1 MEDAGQ
7 DTFWSWTDLLLFLSL
22 GLPAFVA
29 VFWLVAWLMKP
40 LTQNKALLLMIPQF
54 LGQAAMLVPLALLFR
69 WKYDRSFLAA
79 MRLRVPARYLGP
91 SLWMGLAVA
100 IGVLVAAMAM
110 RTPQLQNP
118 MQDLMDDP
126 SSAPWIALFAISI
139 GPVVEEIM
147 FRGLLQQTATRS
159 LGPILGILIGAV
171 PFALLH
177 GPQYA
182 WSWRHVVMIAAAG
195 SAFGWWRMRTGS
207 TGASSV
213 MHAVYNGVFVAG
225 FLVGRTAL

>member
-1 MEDAGQ
+1 MEETGQ
-7 DTFWSWTDLLLFLSL
+7 DTFWSWTDLLVFVGA
-22 GLPAFVA
+22 GLPALAV
-29 VFWLVAWLMKP
+29 VFWLVAWLMGP
-40 LTQNKALLLMIPQF
+40 FTHNKALLVMVPQF
-54 LGQAAMLVPLALLFR
+54 AGQAAMLVLLALLFR
-69 WKYDRSFLAA
+69 WKYDRSLLAA
-79 MRLRVPARYLGP
+79 MRLAVPARYVGP

-100 IGVLVAAMAM
+100 IGVLATAIAL

-126 SSAPWIALFAISI
+126 GSAPWVAVFAISI
-139 GPVVEEIM
+139 GPLVEEIF
-147 FRGLLQQTATRS
+147 FRGLLQQSATRS
-159 LGPILGILIGAV
+159 LGPIAGILIGAV

-182 WSWRHVVMIAAAG
+182 WSWRHVLMIAAAG

-207 TGASSV
+207 TGASSL

>member
-1 MEDAGQ
+1 MEETAQ
-7 DTFWSWTDLLLFLSL
+7 DTFWSWTDLLVFVGA
-22 GLPAFVA
+22 GLPALAA
-29 VFWLVAWLMKP
+29 VFWIVHLLMKP
-40 LTQNKALLLMIPQF
+40 FTENKALLLMVPQF
-54 LGQAAMLVPLALLFR
+54 AGQAAMLVLLAWLFR
-69 WKYDRSFLAA
+69 WKYDRSLLIA
-79 MRLRVPARYLGP
+79 MRLPVPFRYVGP

-100 IGVLVAAMAM
+100 IGVLVAAVAM

-126 SSAPWIALFAISI
+126 GSAPWVAVFAISI
-139 GPVVEEIM
+139 GPLVEEIF
-147 FRGLLQQTATRS
+147 FRGLLQQSATRS
-159 LGPILGILIGAV
+159 LGPIAGILIGAV

-182 WSWRHVVMIAAAG
+182 WSWRHVLMIAAAG

-207 TGASSV
+207 TGASSL

>member
-1 MEDAGQ
+1 MDHAGQ

-22 GLPAFVA
+22 GLPTFVA
-29 VFWLVAWLMKP
+29 VFWLVAWLMKA
-40 LTQNKALLLMIPQF
+40 LTHNKALLVMIPQF
-54 LGQAAMLVPLALLFR
+54 IGQAAMLVPLVLLFR
-69 WKYDRSFLAA
+69 WKYDRSFLRA
-79 MRLRVPARYLGP
+79 MRLHVPARYVGP
-91 SLWMGLAVA
+91 SLWMGFAVA
-100 IGVLVAAMAM
+100 IGVLLTAAAM

-139 GPVVEEIM
+139 GPVVEEIF
-147 FRGLLQQTATRS
+147 FRGLLQQSATRS
-159 LGPILGILIGAV
+159 LGPLLGILIGAV

-182 WSWRHVVMIAAAG
+182 WSWRHLLMIAAAG
-195 SAFGWWRMRTGS
+195 SAFGWWRTRTGS

>member
-1 MEDAGQ
+1 MAETAQ
-7 DTFWSWTDLLLFLSL
+7 DTFWSWTDLLVFVGA
-22 GLPAFVA
+22 GLPALAA
-29 VFWLVAWLMKP
+29 VFWLVQLSMKP
-40 LTQNKALLLMIPQF
+40 FTENKALLVMVPQF
-54 LGQAAMLVPLALLFR
+54 AGQAAMLFLLALLFR
-69 WKYDRSFLAA
+69 WKYDRSLLAA
-79 MRLRVPARYLGP
+79 MHLTVPARYVGP

-100 IGVLVAAMAM
+100 IGVLITAVAM

-126 SSAPWIALFAISI
+126 GSAPWVAVFAISI
-139 GPVVEEIM
+139 GPLVEEIF
-147 FRGLLQQTATRS
+147 FRGLLQQSATRS
-159 LGPILGILIGAV
+159 LGPIAGILIGAV

-182 WSWRHVVMIAAAG
+182 WSWRHVLMIAAAG
-195 SAFGWWRMRTGS
+195 SAFGWWRRRTGS
-207 TGASSV
+207 TGASSL

>member
-1 MEDAGQ
+1 MEDTGQ
-7 DTFWSWTDLLLFLSL
+7 DTFWSWTDLLVFVGA
-22 GLPAFVA
+22 GLPALAA
-29 VFWLVAWLMKP
+29 VFWLVELLMKP
-40 LTQNKALLLMIPQF
+40 FTNNKALLVMVPQF
-54 LGQAAMLVPLALLFR
+54 AGQARCWFSSRLLFR
-69 WKYDRSFLAA
+69 WKYDRSLLAA
-79 MRLRVPARYLGP
+79 MRLAVPARYVGP

-100 IGVLVAAMAM
+100 IGVLVAAIAL

-126 SSAPWIALFAISI
+126 GSAPWVAVFAISI
-139 GPVVEEIM
+139 GPLVEEIF
-147 FRGLLQQTATRS
+147 FRGLLQQSATRS
-159 LGPILGILIGAV
+159 LGPIAGILIGAV

-182 WSWRHVVMIAAAG
+182 WSWRHVLMIAAAG

-207 TGASSV
+207 TGASSL

>member
-1 MEDAGQ
+1 MDDAGQ

-22 GLPAFVA
+22 GLPVFVA
-29 VFWLVAWLMKP
+29 VFWLLAWLMKP
-40 LTQNKALLLMIPQF
+40 LTHNKALLVMIPQF
-54 LGQAAMLVPLALLFR
+54 IGQAAMLVPLALLFR
-69 WKYDRSFLAA
+69 WKYDRSLLAA
-79 MRLRVPARYLGP
+79 MRLHVPARYLGP
-91 SLWMGLAVA
+91 SLWMGFAVA
-100 IGVLVAAMAM
+100 IGVLLTAAAM

-139 GPVVEEIM
+139 GPVVEEIF
-147 FRGLLQQTATRS
+147 FRGLLQQSATRS

-182 WSWRHVVMIAAAG
+182 WSWRHVLMIAAAG